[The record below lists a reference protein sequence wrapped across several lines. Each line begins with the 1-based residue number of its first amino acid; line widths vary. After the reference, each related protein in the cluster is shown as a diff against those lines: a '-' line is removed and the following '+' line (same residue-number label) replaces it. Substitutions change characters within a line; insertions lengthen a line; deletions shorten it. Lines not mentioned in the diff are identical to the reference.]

1 MELQGGQIELQVK
14 QIETSF
20 KKIQRF
26 RFSTNLLC
34 IDRLMSEDNMGHQTR
49 PCGVFI
55 ILLT

>member
-26 RFSTNLLC
+26 RFFTDFLC
-34 IDRLMSEDNMGHQTR
+34 IDRLMSADNMGHQTR
-49 PCGVFI
+49 P
-55 ILLT
+55 